1 MSTARVT
8 RRLPRPAPS
17 AGRTARLTGI
27 GTVGAAALAALV
39 FTLVLTAAAGP
50 RSALASRTTALRQT
64 LSGLAPLDQTIAAST
79 TWDAA
84 TSALAGATDHA
95 VGGLTAAQV
104 SEVDGQ
110 LRAGFGGG
118 VVRLAPAA
126 QDWAALTSSMHQ
138 VSTALP
144 ATRGVPVQ
152 LEVTYRQPLLSH
164 LRLVAGRLPAAAPTV
179 PQAGQAPPGATGGA
193 AAVTPLQVAVSPATA
208 AQFGLRPGSRL
219 SVTGPQLAATG
230 RPSVIALEV
239 TGIVAPRDPSSAFW
253 QQDPVVLTPVLETLG
268 LAPPFWV
275 GGVIAGTGEIAAV
288 QRDLGPGGLTMQWQV
303 PLAFG
308 SLNGQQAQ
316 AYHAALNRLATQAP
330 ALSGDVGPV
339 GGQLTV
345 TPGPLPGLTA
355 YLGTA
360 AAVDALLWLL
370 YVSLAVAAV
379 VVLLLT
385 ARMVALRRSAELALR
400 RARGAS
406 VARIAATTAF
416 GAALPCAPAA
426 AAGAVLALLLVPGQ
440 EPAGGWWLPAGTL
453 AVAVGAPAALA
464 AWQQR
469 LPRHGRSGRG
479 LSRHGLATGGR
490 TRARVRLVAEL
501 TAAAA
506 AAGAITVF
514 RQQGTA
520 PGAGV
525 DLYTSAAPVLVAV
538 PAVIVVLRLYP
549 LALRGLLRRYAR
561 RRGAVAFLGLA
572 RAARGALT
580 PALPAFALVLALSVA
595 AFAGTVRN
603 AITGAEVAASWQAA
617 GADVTITPSASAAAG
632 PAGGGISAAAQRAA
646 AAVPGVTHAAGVWQA
661 TWATSGDQ
669 PLIGI
674 AVDPAQYAALV
685 AATRTFPPVNAAS
698 LAAGTP
704 QPVLASPQAAAILGR
719 GAQLLTTTAPVQPV
733 RVLVAGELSATPAL
747 PAGGA
752 FVVLPLAALH
762 LRPGT
767 AEPLG
772 ASELLLTGAGIDRA
786 RLAAVLRDT
795 VPGGFTTFRSDLL
808 GGLTGAPLQHGA
820 FALFALALA
829 AAAVLGLAVMLL
841 EVALASA
848 EREAAV
854 ARLATMGLGE
864 RQQASVVAWEV
875 LPSVLAAA
883 VAGLACAL
891 VLPWVLRPAIDLS
904 VFAGGSP
911 VAAPL
916 EPSASAVLLPLA
928 ALLVVTLA
936 VLLAEVRQARR
947 GVAASL
953 RGGD

>member
-1 MSTARVT
+1 MSTAGVT
-8 RRLPRPAPS
+8 RRPLRPAPS
-17 AGRTARLTGI
+17 GRRMARLTGI
-27 GTVGAAALAALV
+27 GPVAAVALAALV
-39 FTLVLTAAAGP
+39 FALVLTAAAGP
-50 RSALASRTTALRQT
+50 RAALASSTTALRQT
-64 LSGLAPLDQTIAAST
+64 LSGISPLDQTIAASA
-79 TWDAA
+79 TWDSV
-84 TSALAGATDHA
+84 TSAIAEASSSA
-95 VGGLTAAQV
+95 VSGLTAAQL
-104 SEVDGQ
+104 SEVGDQ
-110 LRAGFGGG
+110 LRAGLRGG
-118 VVRLAPAA
+118 VVRLAPPG
-126 QDWAALTSSMHQ
+126 QDWAALTSSQHP
-138 VSTALP
+138 VRTALP
-144 ATRGVPVQ
+144 ATHGVPVQ

-164 LRLVAGRLPAAAPTV
+164 LRLVAGRLPVAAPAAR
-179 PQAGQAPPGATGGA
+179 PPAGTAGGT
-193 AAVTPLQVAVSPATA
+193 AAVTSLQVAVSAATA
-208 AQFGLRPGSRL
+208 AQFGLHPGSRL
-219 SVTGPQLAATG
+219 SVSGPQLAATG
-230 RPSVIALEV
+230 RPSVITLEV

-253 QQDPVVLTPVLETLG
+253 QADPVVLTPVLITPG
-268 LAPPFWV
+268 LAAPFWV
-275 GGVIAGTGEIAAV
+275 GGVLAGTGEAAAV
-288 QRDLGPGGLTMQWQV
+288 QRALGPGGLTMQWQL

-330 ALSGDVGPV
+330 GLSGDVGPV

-345 TPGPLPGLTA
+345 VPGPLPALTA
-355 YLGTA
+355 FLGTA
-360 AAVDALLWLL
+360 AAVDVLLWLL
-370 YVSLAVAAV
+370 YVSLAVTAV
-379 VVLLLT
+379 VVLLLA
-385 ARMVALRRSAELALR
+385 ARMVALRRSGELTLR

-406 VARIAATTAF
+406 VAQVAATTAF

-426 AAGAVLALLLVPGQ
+426 VAGAVLAVLIVPGQ
-440 EPAGGWWLPAGTL
+440 EPAGGWWLPALTL

-469 LPRHGRSGRG
+469 LPRRRTAI
-479 LSRHGLATGGR
+479 RGR

-506 AAGAITVF
+506 AAGGIAVF
-514 RQQGTA
+514 RQQGAA

-525 DLYTSAAPVLVAV
+525 NLYTSAAPVLVAV

-549 LALRGLLRRYAR
+549 LALRGLLRGSVR

-572 RAARGALT
+572 RAARIALT

-603 AITGAEVAASWQAA
+603 AITAAEVAASWQAA
-617 GADVTITPSASAAAG
+617 GADVTITPAASAAAG

-646 AAVPGVTHAAGVWQA
+646 AAVPGVTHAAGVWEA
-661 TWATSGDQ
+661 TWITPDDQ
-669 PLIGI
+669 QLIGI

-685 AATRTFPPVNAAS
+685 AATQTFPPVPPAS
-698 LAAGTP
+698 LATGTT

-719 GAQLLTTTAPVQPV
+719 GTRLLTTAAPVLPVPV
-733 RVLVAGELSATPAL
+733 RVAGELSATPAL

-762 LRPGT
+762 PRPGV

-772 ASELLLTGAGIDRA
+772 ASELLLTGPGIDRA
-786 RLAAVLRDT
+786 RLAAAVRAT
-795 VPGGFTTFRSDLL
+795 MPGALTTFRSDILDAIA
-808 GGLTGAPLQHGA
+808 GAPLQHGA

-841 EVALASA
+841 EVALAAA

-875 LPSVLAAA
+875 LPGVLAAA

-891 VLPWVLRPAIDLS
+891 ALPWVLRPAIDLS
-904 VFAGGSP
+904 VFTGTPNAGASP
-911 VAAPL
+911 VAPAL
-916 EPSASAVLLPLA
+916 EPSVSAVLLPLA

-936 VLLAEVRQARR
+936 VLLAEVRRARR

-953 RGGD
+953 RADG